1 MTHEIIIRDLNDLDR
16 AAGQSGRIAAA
27 VRQGSLATQILS
39 LFETAGQA

>member
-1 MTHEIIIRDLNDLDR
+1 MPLLKLPEGLLDR